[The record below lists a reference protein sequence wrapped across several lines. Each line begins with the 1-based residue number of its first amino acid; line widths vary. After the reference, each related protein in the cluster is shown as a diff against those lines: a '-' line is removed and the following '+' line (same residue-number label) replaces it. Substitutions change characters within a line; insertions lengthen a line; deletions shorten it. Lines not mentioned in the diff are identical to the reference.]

1 MSRFRHVEL
10 QYASRLLNHGPTIL
24 ITSYDAP
31 SDRRNV
37 MAAAWSMP
45 VEFAPPRVAIVVD
58 KSTWTREIIERNG
71 TFGIVVPGVAAASW
85 TYAVGS
91 VSGRDED
98 KFNAWGIPV
107 VTGPELGLPLIEEKC
122 LAWMECRLLPATAAQ
137 TQYDTLF
144 GEVVSAAADERAFVT
159 GRWQFDDDKLN
170 TLHHLG
176 TGNFVA
182 AVVMCGQTPSTNKR
196 DLPRVADFSPARP
209 AALPFQPGG
218 RRRSALGV
226 RPNTFLYRVV
236 KWLLLA
242 KPHR

>member
-37 MAAAWSMP
+37 MAATGQCRWNS
-45 VEFAPPRVAIVVD
+45 PRRGWLSWWIKAL
-58 KSTWTREIIERNG
+58 TREIIERNG

-98 KFNAWGIPV
+98 KFNAPGIPV

-182 AVVMCGQTPSTNKR
+182 S
-196 DLPRVADFSPARP
+196 
-209 AALPFQPGG
+209 G
-218 RRRSALGV
+218 RHV
-226 RPNTFLYRVV
+226 RANSLDE
-236 KWLLLA
+236 
-242 KPHR
+242 

>member
-1 MSRFRHVEL
+1 STPRPPPPFL
-10 QYASRLLNHGPTIL
+10 FAS
-24 ITSYDAP
+24 S
-31 SDRRNV
+31 
-37 MAAAWSMP
+37 
-45 VEFAPPRVAIVVD
+45 APPPPPSSARPAGG
-58 KSTWTREIIERNG
+58 RGR
-71 TFGIVVPGVAAASW
+71 
-85 TYAVGS
+85 
-91 VSGRDED
+91 GRDED

-182 AVVMCGQTPSTNKR
+182 S
-196 DLPRVADFSPARP
+196 
-209 AALPFQPGG
+209 G
-218 RRRSALGV
+218 RHV
-226 RPNTFLYRVV
+226 RANSLDE
-236 KWLLLA
+236 
-242 KPHR
+242 